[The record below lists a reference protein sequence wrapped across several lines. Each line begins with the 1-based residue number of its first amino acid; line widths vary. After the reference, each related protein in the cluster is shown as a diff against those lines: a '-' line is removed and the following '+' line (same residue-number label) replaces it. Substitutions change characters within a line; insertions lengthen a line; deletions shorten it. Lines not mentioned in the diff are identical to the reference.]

1 MPHSLRS
8 ILKELDVFVI
18 LGALLLVAA
27 IFKASTFYNLSNLFT
42 ILELSA
48 VLGIA
53 TLGEAMVLI
62 VRGVDVSVGAVMGLA
77 GTLSAF
83 LIPDFGLTALD
94 PHSSCRVRPDWP
106 GNGLLVEKG
115 RVPPIVA
122 TIGMMWVVSG
132 LAGGISNGRLIPI
145 LDKSFQQIA
154 LGSAFEIV
162 PLFFVGLLIVI
173 GAVAYFV
180 RSNFAIGRYVY
191 AIGGDEGAAY
201 YSAIPVAK
209 IRIGVYGVA
218 GVLYGV
224 AGLLMASYVRSG
236 MPTVGKG
243 YEFKAI
249 TAAVL
254 GGIALTGGRGNI
266 FKAIIGAVILI
277 VLYGVITAF
286 AVSPYIQGIIQGAIL
301 VGAVYYATRND

>member
-1 MPHSLRS
+1 MPQSFRS

-42 ILELSA
+42 VLELSA

-62 VRGVDVSVGAVMGLA
+62 VRGVDVSVVAVMGFA

-83 LIPDFGLTALD
+83 LIPNFGLAVAILV
-94 PHSSCRVRPDWP
+94 PLVACGLIGL

-145 LDKSFQQIA
+145 EDQAFQRIA
-154 LGSAFEIV
+154 LGSAFEII
-162 PLFFVGLLIVI
+162 PLFFVGLLII
-173 GAVAYFV
+173 GAIAYFV
-180 RSNFAIGRYVY
+180 RSNFAI
-191 AIGGDEGAAY
+191 AAT
-201 YSAIPVAK
+201 STP
-209 IRIGVYGVA
+209 
-218 GVLYGV
+218 
-224 AGLLMASYVRSG
+224 SG
-236 MPTVGKG
+236 
-243 YEFKAI
+243 
-249 TAAVL
+249 
-254 GGIALTGGRGNI
+254 
-266 FKAIIGAVILI
+266 
-277 VLYGVITAF
+277 
-286 AVSPYIQGIIQGAIL
+286 
-301 VGAVYYATRND
+301 ATRARLTIPRFPSPRSESASMARPAFSTA

>member
-1 MPHSLRS
+1 LPQSFRS
-8 ILKELDVFVI
+8 ILKEFDVVVI

-42 ILELSA
+42 VLELSA

-53 TLGEAMVLI
+53 TLGQAMVLI

-83 LIPDFGLTALD
+83 LIPDFGLAVSILL
-94 PHSSCRVRPDWP
+94 PLVVCGLIGL

-145 LDKSFQQIA
+145 QDESFQRIA
-154 LGSAFEIV
+154 LGSAFEII
-162 PLFFVGLLIVI
+162 PLFFVGLIVI
-173 GAVAYFV
+173 GAIAYFV

-209 IRIGVYGVA
+209 IRVGVYGVA

-301 VGAVYYATRND
+301 VGAVYYATRIE

>member
-1 MPHSLRS
+1 
-8 ILKELDVFVI
+8 
-18 LGALLLVAA
+18 
-27 IFKASTFYNLSNLFT
+27 
-42 ILELSA
+42 
-48 VLGIA
+48 
-53 TLGEAMVLI
+53 MVLI

-77 GTLSAF
+77 STLSAF
-83 LIPDFGLTALD
+83 LIPDFGLTTSILL
-94 PHSSCRVRPDWP
+94 PLVVCGLVGL

-122 TIGMMWVVSG
+122 TIGMMWVVAVWPEASATVPHSDPRSSRASRLPWAARSRLCRSSLSG
-132 LAGGISNGRLIPI
+132 SSSWAPSPISFDPTSRSDDTSTPSEGTKAPLII
-145 LDKSFQQIA
+145 RRF
-154 LGSAFEIV
+154 
-162 PLFFVGLLIVI
+162 
-173 GAVAYFV
+173 
-180 RSNFAIGRYVY
+180 RSR
-191 AIGGDEGAAY
+191 
-201 YSAIPVAK
+201 

-266 FKAIIGAVILI
+266 FKAIVGAVILI

>member
-1 MPHSLRS
+1 MPHRLRS
-8 ILKELDVFVI
+8 ILRELDVFVI

-53 TLGEAMVLI
+53 TLGEAMILI

-83 LIPDFGLTALD
+83 LIPDFGLTVSILV
-94 PHSSCRVRPDWP
+94 PLLVCGLIGL

-132 LAGGISNGRLIPI
+132 LAGGVSNGRLIPI
-145 LDKSFQQIA
+145 LDESFQQIA

-162 PLFFVGLLIVI
+162 PLFFVGLIVI
-173 GAVAYFV
+173 GAILKWGITWHPMHVDLQ
-180 RSNFAIGRYVY
+180 I
-191 AIGGDEGAAY
+191 
-201 YSAIPVAK
+201 
-209 IRIGVYGVA
+209 IGVILMIA
-218 GVLYGV
+218 GV
-224 AGLLMASYVRSG
+224 AGLIISITFQVMRRRQRASAQV
-236 MPTVGKG
+236 
-243 YEFKAI
+243 YEERRY
-249 TAAVL
+249 TQ
-254 GGIALTGGRGNI
+254 
-266 FKAIIGAVILI
+266 
-277 VLYGVITAF
+277 
-286 AVSPYIQGIIQGAIL
+286 PPP
-301 VGAVYYATRND
+301 

>member
-1 MPHSLRS
+1 MPHRLTS
-8 ILKELDVFVI
+8 ILREFDVVVI

-83 LIPDFGLTALD
+83 LIPDFGLTASILL
-94 PHSSCRVRPDWP
+94 PLVVCGLIGL

-132 LAGGISNGRLIPI
+132 LAGGVSNGRLIPI
-145 LDKSFQQIA
+145 LDESFQQIA

-162 PLFFVGLLIVI
+162 PLFFVGLLII

-218 GVLYGV
+218 GVLNGV
-224 AGLLMASYVRSG
+224 AGLLMASYVRSD

-266 FKAIIGAVILI
+266 FKAIVGAVILI

>member
-1 MPHSLRS
+1 LPHRLRS
-8 ILKELDVFVI
+8 ILRELDVVVI

-53 TLGEAMVLI
+53 TLGEAMILI

-83 LIPDFGLTALD
+83 LIPDFGLGASIFL
-94 PHSSCRVRPDWP
+94 PLLVCGLIGL

-145 LDKSFQQIA
+145 QDESFQRIA

-162 PLFFVGLLIVI
+162 PLFFVGLL
-173 GAVAYFV
+173 AYLL

-209 IRIGVYGVA
+209 IRIGVYAVA
-218 GVLYGV
+218 GILYGV

-266 FKAIIGAVILI
+266 LKAIVGAVILI
-277 VLYGVITAF
+277 VLYGLITAF
-286 AVSPYIQGIIQGAIL
+286 AVSPYIQGFIQGLIL

>member
-1 MPHSLRS
+1 MPHNFRSL
-8 ILKELDVFVI
+8 LKELDVFVI

-83 LIPDFGLTALD
+83 LIPDFGLTISILI
-94 PHSSCRVRPDWP
+94 PLVVCGLIGL

-115 RVPPIVA
+115 RVPAIVA

-145 LDKSFQQIA
+145 RDELFQQIA

-162 PLFFVGLLIVI
+162 PLFFVGLLII

-180 RSNFAIGRYVY
+180 RSNFAIGR
-191 AIGGDEGAAY
+191 
-201 YSAIPVAK
+201 
-209 IRIGVYGVA
+209 
-218 GVLYGV
+218 
-224 AGLLMASYVRSG
+224 
-236 MPTVGKG
+236 
-243 YEFKAI
+243 
-249 TAAVL
+249 
-254 GGIALTGGRGNI
+254 
-266 FKAIIGAVILI
+266 
-277 VLYGVITAF
+277 
-286 AVSPYIQGIIQGAIL
+286 
-301 VGAVYYATRND
+301 